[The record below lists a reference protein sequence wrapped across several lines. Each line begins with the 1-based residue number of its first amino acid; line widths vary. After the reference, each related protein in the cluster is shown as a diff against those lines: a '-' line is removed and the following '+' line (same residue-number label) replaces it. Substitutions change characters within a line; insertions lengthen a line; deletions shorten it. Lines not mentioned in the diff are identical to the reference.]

1 MKLKNLLSHD
11 FRHTAIN
18 QVWRLISG
26 PLLLLSIP
34 LYLSAEAQGYWYT
47 FVSLAALA
55 VFADMGFSAV
65 LMLFSAHEFAHLQ
78 FNQDTTLKGDAK
90 HLGRLATL
98 WVFAMKWSLVMAF
111 VVFPLVLVVGFYILS
126 SKTSQ
131 VEWIYP
137 WVIYGVASVLVFIN
151 SMLLSFIEG
160 CDSVGSIQKIR
171 FRIGV
176 VNVAGTLFFLAMGLG
191 LYALALSLVLS
202 AVTGGGLLLAN
213 YRNMFVQLYSVAK
226 QDVHQWFAEILPL
239 IWRYSISWVSGYF
252 IVSLFA
258 PLAFKFYTPVEA
270 GQAGLSV
277 AVCAA
282 IFGVSNM
289 WITVVTPKINMYVAR
304 EEYAALDAM
313 FFRHLAFA
321 AVSYIFCMGLL
332 YVVVDFLD
340 TYFSLA
346 NRLVDSGSLVLLGTG
361 WFFQLVITAL
371 AVYMRAFKR
380 EPLVVPSVLNGLH
393 VGVSTLLICMYLP
406 FKLFFL
412 GFFSAYLWALPW
424 VIYVFVKYR
433 RNRDIHAAQ

>member
-1 MKLKNLLSHD
+1 MKIKNLLSHD

-26 PLLLLSIP
+26 PLLLLLIP

-65 LMLFSAHEFAHLQ
+65 LMMFSAHEFAHLK
-78 FNQDTTLKGDAK
+78 FNEDATLNGDAR

-98 WVFAMKWSLVMAF
+98 WVFAMKWSVVMAF
-111 VVFPLVLVVGFYILS
+111 VVFPLVLTVGVYILS
-126 SKTSQ
+126 TKNSQ
-131 VEWIYP
+131 VEWVLP
-137 WVIYGVASVLVFIN
+137 WIIYGSASVLVFIN

-176 VNVAGTLFFLAMGLG
+176 INVAATLLFLTAGLE
-191 LYALALSLVLS
+191 LYALALSLALSSVAGGVL
-202 AVTGGGLLLAN
+202 VLAS
-213 YRNMFVQLYSVAK
+213 YRNTFVQLFGLAK
-226 QDVHQWFAEILPL
+226 TDTHQWLREILPL

-252 IVSLFA
+252 IVSFFA
-258 PLAFKFYTPVEA
+258 PMAFKFYTPVEA
-270 GQAGLSV
+270 GQVGLSV

-282 IFGVSNM
+282 IFGISNM
-289 WITVVTPKINMYVAR
+289 WITVVTPRINIYVAR
-304 EEYAALDAM
+304 KEYSALDVM

-321 AVSYIFCMGLL
+321 GISYIIGIAIL
-332 YVVVDFLD
+332 YAVVGCLD
-340 TYFSLA
+340 IYFSLA
-346 NRLVDSGSLVLLGTG
+346 SRLVDPTSLALLAIG
-361 WFFQLVITAL
+361 WFFQLVITGL

-380 EPLVVPSVLNGLH
+380 EPLVIPSVLNGLH
-393 VGVSTLLICMYLP
+393 VGLGTLLICIYLP
-406 FKLFFL
+406 FKLFFF

-424 VIYVFVKYR
+424 VVYVFVKYR
-433 RNRDIHAAQ
+433 RSRELYAA